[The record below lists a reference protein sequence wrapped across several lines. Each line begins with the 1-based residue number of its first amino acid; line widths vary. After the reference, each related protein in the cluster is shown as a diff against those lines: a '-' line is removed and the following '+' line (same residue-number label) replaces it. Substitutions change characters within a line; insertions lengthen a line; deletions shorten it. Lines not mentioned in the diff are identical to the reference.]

1 MARLSFQMVLDFKKR
16 FRFIILH
23 LYFEE
28 KVESRLADEVL
39 PINING
45 TKVYAQ
51 RYVNKS
57 ITALFI
63 NYGIYCLCRK
73 ISISYSKISFFIS

>member
-39 PINING
+39 PIKIG
-45 TKVYAQ
+45 W
-51 RYVNKS
+51 
-57 ITALFI
+57 IFM
-63 NYGIYCLCRK
+63 GIGEILSGR
-73 ISISYSKISFFIS
+73 FGH

>member
-1 MARLSFQMVLDFKKR
+1 FHGNWLNSFWTVWTLNEMDKQIIHVNQLSD
-16 FRFIILH
+16 
-23 LYFEE
+23 
-28 KVESRLADEVL
+28 
-39 PINING
+39 